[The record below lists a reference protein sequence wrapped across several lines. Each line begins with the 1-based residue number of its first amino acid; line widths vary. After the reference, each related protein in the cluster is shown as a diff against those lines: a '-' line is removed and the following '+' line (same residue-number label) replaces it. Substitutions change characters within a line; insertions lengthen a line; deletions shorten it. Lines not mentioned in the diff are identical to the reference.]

1 MMKSFIF
8 LALLIVPGTILAC
21 PACAGGDAG
30 AKMNQT
36 PYTVIIL
43 GCFILLTY
51 IPFYFLFRAAKKFDP
66 KNSHENL

>member
-1 MMKSFIF
+1 MMRGLLFFAF
-8 LALLIVPGTILAC
+8 LTLPSAALAC

-30 AKMNQT
+30 SKISQT
-36 PYTVIIL
+36 PTTVIIL

-66 KNSHENL
+66 KNGHENL

>member
-1 MMKSFIF
+1 MMKFIVLTYLF
-8 LALLIVPGTILAC
+8 LHPISLLAC
-21 PACAGGDAG
+21 PACAAGDAG
-30 AKMNQT
+30 SKINQT

-66 KNSHENL
+66 KNSSEQI